1 MEPRDTSPEERLIY
15 LLQRHMNHSLSA
27 AEAVELQNWS
37 QSSADNGQVL
47 TDLANPVYREGVM
60 RNQQQFDVES
70 ALQRVKTRAKAPVSK
85 RIPVY
90 WYAAAACI
98 TLLMV
103 TGYYFQRSRPVIHT
117 PPAVAQANDI
127 RPGSNK
133 AILTL
138 ADGSEISLSDAANG
152 ALAQQTGVHISKTAD
167 GQLVYQPARESDA
180 SGPVAYNKMETP
192 NGGQHQVMLEDGSK
206 IWLNA
211 ASSLRFPST
220 FRGAANRTVEL
231 QGEAYFEITKDAAH
245 PFIVKTAQ
253 QEVKVLGTQF
263 NINSY
268 PEETAIRTTL
278 LEGAV
283 SVTLPGRE
291 PRLLKPGQQA
301 VVTANTLQV
310 VPVEVTEETAWKNG
324 QFSFNGQEFRT
335 VMSMI
340 ARWYDVKVTYDYD
353 PGVLHIGG
361 TVSRNRRM
369 EEVLKML
376 EVTGDVKFKVAGK
389 TITVTR

>member
-1 MEPRDTSPEERLIY
+1 MEPQERLIY
-15 LLQRHMNHSLSA
+15 LLQRHINHSLSA
-27 AEAVELQNWS
+27 AETEELRNWS

-47 TDLANPVYREGVM
+47 EDLGDPVYREAVM

-70 ALQRVKTRAKAPVSK
+70 ALQRVKNRAQTPVRK
-85 RIPVY
+85 KIPVY
-90 WYAAAACI
+90 WYAAAACVA
-98 TLLMV
+98 LLMA

-117 PPAVAQANDI
+117 PPAVAHTDDI

-138 ADGSEISLSDAANG
+138 ADGSVISLSDAANG
-152 ALAQQTGVHISKTAD
+152 TLAQQTGVHISKTAD
-167 GQLVYQPARESDA
+167 GQLVYESAKESAA

-192 NGGQHQVMLEDGSK
+192 NGGQHQVILEDGSK

-268 PEETAIRTTL
+268 PEEAAIRTTL
-278 LEGAV
+278 LEGAI
-283 SVTLPGRE
+283 SVALPGSG
-291 PRLLKPGQQA
+291 PQLLKPGQQA
-301 VVTANTLQV
+301 VVTANTVAV

-324 QFSFNGQEFRT
+324 LFSFNGQEFRT

-340 ARWYDVKVTYDYD
+340 ARWYDVKVVYDYD
-353 PGVLHIGG
+353 PGILHIGG
-361 TVSRNRRM
+361 TVSRSRRM

-376 EVTGDVKFKVAGK
+376 EVTGDVKFNVAGK
-389 TITVTR
+389 TITVTK